1 MRMERITRDAASP
14 PLPPAA
20 AAGLLLPYV
29 AALAMVAISTMV
41 GTFIAPRWGNSP
53 VDLLYLPTIL
63 AAAVLFGLWPALAAG
78 LASAL
83 AYNFYFTPPFHTF
96 RMDRPADIV
105 TVVILFIVAAVT
117 SKLTASVREQA
128 ALANAHA
135 SRNATIA
142 GFAARL
148 LSCRDRQE
156 IGAVACREL
165 SQIFACNSI
174 ILEGLPRPAV
184 LASEPAGLAISPSE
198 IATAASV
205 LESGESAGRGARRP
219 YPTDWQFSPVRSG
232 EAVFAAVGLVRDD
245 ESLAVGDEQ
254 RELLQSLLDQ
264 VALAL
269 ERARVER
276 EARELSAMRERDVM
290 RSSLLSSIG
299 RDLKPSI
306 GSIGE
311 GIRRLRRAGTAD
323 KETVAEIGSEATKLE
338 RYLSSLVELEPD
350 SGQQPIQVGGVLID
364 LVNRRVSKAGDP
376 VHLTPKEYSVL
387 SELAKHRGRVLTHA
401 HLLRSAWGP
410 AQEGQTEYLRVAV
423 RALRQKLEQDPSRPA
438 IIINEPA
445 VGYRLGA

>member
-219 YPTDWQFSPVRSG
+219 YPTDWQFSPVRPERRSSRPSG
-232 EAVFAAVGLVRDD
+232 
-245 ESLAVGDEQ
+245 
-254 RELLQSLLDQ
+254 
-264 VALAL
+264 
-269 ERARVER
+269 
-276 EARELSAMRERDVM
+276 LSATTRALPWAMSSASCCKVSSTRLRL
-290 RSSLLSSIG
+290 RSSGRGSS
-299 RDLKPSI
+299 
-306 GSIGE
+306 
-311 GIRRLRRAGTAD
+311 
-323 KETVAEIGSEATKLE
+323 
-338 RYLSSLVELEPD
+338 
-350 SGQQPIQVGGVLID
+350 
-364 LVNRRVSKAGDP
+364 
-376 VHLTPKEYSVL
+376 
-387 SELAKHRGRVLTHA
+387 AKHASFRRCANAT
-401 HLLRSAWGP
+401 
-410 AQEGQTEYLRVAV
+410 
-423 RALRQKLEQDPSRPA
+423 
-438 IIINEPA
+438 
-445 VGYRLGA
+445 